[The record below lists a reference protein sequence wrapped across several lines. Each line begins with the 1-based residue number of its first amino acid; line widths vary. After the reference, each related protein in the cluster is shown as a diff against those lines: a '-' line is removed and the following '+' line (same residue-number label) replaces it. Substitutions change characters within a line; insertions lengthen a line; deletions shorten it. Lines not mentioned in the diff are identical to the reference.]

1 MLGDRYNVLVHQ
13 IEENRL
19 HRNHKNRTG
28 VTLSAWT
35 STMVWNQIR
44 KNHMQNNVEKW
55 MKRVTTIFCYFQ
67 VFVVQRT
74 ETQRLQQLVHL
85 LVRIC
90 SLFPNLLVHLLVLV
104 LVLACA
110 YVHCS
115 HAHHIMDHRAFNRQ
129 QLDQVFVSS
138 DFSWLSSPGSPCLH
152 LCQTAFP
159 LDWAQRGKKKGSPL
173 PSTKE

>member
-85 LVRIC
+85 LVLIC
-90 SLFPNLLVHLLVLV
+90 SLFPNLLVHLPVLV
-104 LVLACA
+104 LVLAC
-110 YVHCS
+110 VHMFTVPTLT
-115 HAHHIMDHRAFNRQ
+115 I
-129 QLDQVFVSS
+129 
-138 DFSWLSSPGSPCLH
+138 
-152 LCQTAFP
+152 
-159 LDWAQRGKKKGSPL
+159 
-173 PSTKE
+173 